1 MVKNDHFII
10 STKVYFNKGSMQTLA
25 CLEGRCALVV
35 SDSIMDELGYLKKAQ
50 DYLKQAG
57 IESVAF
63 TGVKPDPD
71 ISVVASG
78 VELYEKCNADVLVAL
93 GGGSCIDTAKAIL
106 YFVWQRRKAMGE
118 KFTKPCFVA
127 IPTTSGTGSEVT
139 NFSVISANGTK
150 NVLID
155 ELIGPDVALLD
166 SICIQHVPKSVI
178 ADTGLDVLTHALEA
192 YVSTDATDF
201 TDALAEKTAELIFGH
216 LKKLY
221 DDPRNDDARDRV
233 QNASCMAGIAFTNSN
248 LGITH
253 SLAHALGAE
262 FHLPHGR
269 ANALLMEAVIAY
281 NADIAGTANNYAAW
295 KYQKMAAELNLPA
308 RTPREGTVSLLRA
321 IAQLKRELGVP
332 QSIEATGRVEADK
345 FEAALTKMA
354 EDAMNDRC
362 TPTNPVVPTKADLI
376 ALYRKCFK

>member
-1 MVKNDHFII
+1 MIKNDHFII
-10 STKVYFNKGSMQTLA
+10 KTKVYFNKGSMQMLR
-25 CLEGRCALVV
+25 CLEGHCALVV
-35 SDSIMDELGYLKKAQ
+35 SDSIMTELGYLKQAQ
-50 DYLKQAG
+50 DYLMEAG
-57 IESVAF
+57 IASTTF
-63 TGVKPDPD
+63 TDVKPDPD
-71 ISVVASG
+71 VSVVAAG
-78 VELYEKCNADVLVAL
+78 VEAYEACNADVLVAL
-93 GGGSCIDTAKAIL
+93 GGGSVIDTAKAVL
-106 YFVWQRRKAMGE
+106 YFVWQRHKAKGDRFE
-118 KFTKPCFVA
+118 KPCFVA

-155 ELIGPDVALLD
+155 EFIGPDVALLD

-178 ADTGLDVLTHALEA
+178 ADTGMDVLVHALEA

-221 DDPRNDDARDRV
+221 DDPANDDARDRV

-269 ANALLMEAVIAY
+269 ANALLMEAVIEY

-321 IAQLKRELGVP
+321 IAQLKREIGIP
-332 QSIEATGRVEADK
+332 QGINATGRVDPEL
-345 FEAALTKMA
+345 FEKAVEDMA
-354 EDAMNDRC
+354 EEAMNDRC
-362 TPTNPVVPTKADLI
+362 TPTNPVEPTKKDLI
-376 ALYRKCFK
+376 RLYRKSF

>member
-1 MVKNDHFII
+1 MINNDHFII
-10 STKVYFNKGSMQTLA
+10 KTKVYFNKGSMQMLR

-35 SDSIMDELGYLKKAQ
+35 SDSIMTELGYLKQAQ
-50 DYLKQAG
+50 DYLMEAG
-57 IESVAF
+57 IASSTF
-63 TGVKPDPD
+63 TDVKPDPD
-71 ISVVASG
+71 VNVVAAG
-78 VELYEKCNADVLVAL
+78 VDAYEACNADVLVAL
-93 GGGSCIDTAKAIL
+93 GGGSVIDTAKAIL
-106 YFVWQRRKAMGE
+106 YFVWQRHKAKGDRFE
-118 KFTKPCFVA
+118 KPCFVA

-139 NFSVISANGTK
+139 NFSVISANGAK

-155 ELIGPDVALLD
+155 EFIGPDVALLD
-166 SICIQHVPKSVI
+166 STCIQHVPKAVI
-178 ADTGLDVLTHALEA
+178 ADTGMDVLVHALEA

-216 LKKLY
+216 LKSLY
-221 DDPRNDDARDRV
+221 DDPANDDARDRV

-269 ANALLMEAVIAY
+269 ANALLMESVIEY

-295 KYQKMAAELNLPA
+295 KYQKMASELNLPA

-321 IAQLKRELGVP
+321 IAQLKRDIGIP
-332 QSIEATGRVEADK
+332 QGINATGRVDPEL
-345 FEAALTKMA
+345 FEKAVENMA

-362 TPTNPVVPTKADLI
+362 TPTNPVTPTKKDLVR
-376 ALYRKCFK
+376 LYRKSF